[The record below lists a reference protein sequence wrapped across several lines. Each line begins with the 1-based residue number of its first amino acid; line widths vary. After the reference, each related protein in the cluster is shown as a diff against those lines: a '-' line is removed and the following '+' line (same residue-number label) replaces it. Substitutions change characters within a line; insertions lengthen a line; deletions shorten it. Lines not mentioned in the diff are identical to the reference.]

1 MHNSETQLSEINREI
16 NNKIKELNLINYSP
30 RVIAVSKT
38 FSIDKIMPLIN
49 FGHLDYGENRVQ
61 EAVEKWSKIKSEN
74 DKIKLHLIGKLQ
86 TNKAKL
92 AVNLFDFIHSL
103 DGEKLANKISNEQ
116 QKINKSVKLFIQVNL
131 GNEDQK
137 SGIEPKNVE
146 TFFKYFK
153 TSLNLNIIG
162 TMCIPPLGKNPEGYF
177 KELNEINKTLNLKE
191 LSMGMS
197 DDYLVAIKYKS
208 TYVRIGSKIF
218 GKRN

>member
-1 MHNSETQLSEINREI
+1 MHKTVQ
-16 NNKIKELNLINYSP
+16 NLISIQSSIKSKLLSLKEKTRIP
-30 RVIAVSKT
+30 KIIAVSKT
-38 FSIDKIMPLIN
+38 FKLDHIQPLIDY
-49 FGHLDYGENRVQ
+49 GHLDYGENKVQ
-61 EAVEKWSKIKSEN
+61 EAIEKWTDIKKKN

-116 QKINKSVKLFIQVNL
+116 QKINKSLKLFIQVNL

-146 TFFKYFK
+146 TFFKYCK

-197 DDYLVAIKYKS
+197 DDYLVAIKYNS

>member
-30 RVIAVSKT
+30 KIIAVSKT
-38 FSIDKIMPLIN
+38 FPIDKIMPLIN

-131 GNEDQK
+131 GN
-137 SGIEPKNVE
+137 
-146 TFFKYFK
+146 
-153 TSLNLNIIG
+153 
-162 TMCIPPLGKNPEGYF
+162 
-177 KELNEINKTLNLKE
+177 
-191 LSMGMS
+191 
-197 DDYLVAIKYKS
+197 
-208 TYVRIGSKIF
+208 
-218 GKRN
+218 

>member
-30 RVIAVSKT
+30 RIIAVSKT

-146 TFFKYFK
+146 TFFKYCK

-177 KELNEINKTLNLKE
+177 KELNEINKSLNLKE

-197 DDYLVAIKYKS
+197 DDYLIAIKYKS